1 MSKFFDFF
9 QLQPS
14 VYLRT
19 YVDCQVENGGILGSR
34 KGINLPGIEVDL
46 PAISE
51 KDKSDLLFGIE
62 QNVDMIF
69 ASFIRKE
76 QDIEEIRECLG
87 ESKFKFLKIFKLIKI
102 I

>member
-1 MSKFFDFF
+1 MSKFFKNYFISNLLF
-9 QLQPS
+9 I
-14 VYLRT
+14 YFRT

-87 ESKFKFLKIFKLIKI
+87 ESKLKFSKISS
-102 I
+102 

>member
-1 MSKFFDFF
+1 M
-9 QLQPS
+9 
-14 VYLRT
+14 
-19 YVDCQVENGGILGSR
+19 
-34 KGINLPGIEVDL
+34 PGIEVDL

-87 ESKFKFLKIFKLIKI
+87 ESKFNILLNFTLIKI
-102 I
+102 IQTKTRLK

>member
-1 MSKFFDFF
+1 M
-9 QLQPS
+9 
-14 VYLRT
+14 
-19 YVDCQVENGGILGSR
+19 
-34 KGINLPGIEVDL
+34 PGIEVDL

-87 ESKFKFLKIFKLIKI
+87 ESKFNFLLNFTLIKI
-102 I
+102 IQTKIRLK

>member
-1 MSKFFDFF
+1 M
-9 QLQPS
+9 
-14 VYLRT
+14 
-19 YVDCQVENGGILGSR
+19 
-34 KGINLPGIEVDL
+34 PGIEVDL

-87 ESKFKFLKIFKLIKI
+87 ESKFNFLLNFTLIKI
-102 I
+102 IQTKTRLK

>member
-1 MSKFFDFF
+1 M
-9 QLQPS
+9 
-14 VYLRT
+14 
-19 YVDCQVENGGILGSR
+19 
-34 KGINLPGIEVDL
+34 PGIEVDL

-87 ESKFKFLKIFKLIKI
+87 ESKFHFLFNFTLIKI
-102 I
+102 IQTKTRLK

>member
-1 MSKFFDFF
+1 
-9 QLQPS
+9 
-14 VYLRT
+14 
-19 YVDCQVENGGILGSR
+19 
-34 KGINLPGIEVDL
+34 LPGIEVDL

-87 ESKFKFLKIFKLIKI
+87 ESKFNFLLNFTLIKI
-102 I
+102 IQTKTRLK

>member
-1 MSKFFDFF
+1 M
-9 QLQPS
+9 
-14 VYLRT
+14 
-19 YVDCQVENGGILGSR
+19 
-34 KGINLPGIEVDL
+34 PGIEVDL

-76 QDIEEIRECLG
+76 QDIEEIRDCLG
-87 ESKFKFLKIFKLIKI
+87 ESKLKFFRNFILIKI
-102 I
+102 IQTKTRLK

>member
-1 MSKFFDFF
+1 MS
-9 QLQPS
+9 
-14 VYLRT
+14 RT

-87 ESKFKFLKIFKLIKI
+87 EGKFTGQSISLIERVPIEILPGKRHI
-102 I
+102 A

>member
-1 MSKFFDFF
+1 M
-9 QLQPS
+9 
-14 VYLRT
+14 
-19 YVDCQVENGGILGSR
+19 GSR

-87 ESKFKFLKIFKLIKI
+87 ESKFNFLLNFTLIKI
-102 I
+102 IQTKTRLK

>member
-1 MSKFFDFF
+1 M
-9 QLQPS
+9 
-14 VYLRT
+14 
-19 YVDCQVENGGILGSR
+19 GSR

-51 KDKSDLLFGIE
+51 KDKSDLRFGIE

-87 ESKFKFLKIFKLIKI
+87 ESKFIPFYLRLHHCW
-102 I
+102 

>member
-1 MSKFFDFF
+1 M
-9 QLQPS
+9 
-14 VYLRT
+14 
-19 YVDCQVENGGILGSR
+19 
-34 KGINLPGIEVDL
+34 PGIEVDL

-87 ESKFKFLKIFKLIKI
+87 ESKFNFILNFTLIKI
-102 I
+102 IQTKTRLK

>member
-1 MSKFFDFF
+1 M
-9 QLQPS
+9 
-14 VYLRT
+14 
-19 YVDCQVENGGILGSR
+19 GSR

-76 QDIEEIRECLG
+76 QDIEEIRDCLG
-87 ESKFKFLKIFKLIKI
+87 ESKLKLCENFILINSFRQRQD
-102 I
+102 

>member
-1 MSKFFDFF
+1 M
-9 QLQPS
+9 
-14 VYLRT
+14 
-19 YVDCQVENGGILGSR
+19 GSR

-87 ESKFKFLKIFKLIKI
+87 ESKLMFNRIHGKCIFQTKTRLK
-102 I
+102 

>member
-1 MSKFFDFF
+1 
-9 QLQPS
+9 
-14 VYLRT
+14 
-19 YVDCQVENGGILGSR
+19 LGSR

-87 ESKFKFLKIFKLIKI
+87 ESKFNFFLNFTLIKI
-102 I
+102 IQIKTRLK

>member
-1 MSKFFDFF
+1 M
-9 QLQPS
+9 
-14 VYLRT
+14 
-19 YVDCQVENGGILGSR
+19 
-34 KGINLPGIEVDL
+34 PGIEVDL

-87 ESKFKFLKIFKLIKI
+87 ESKFNFLLNFTLIKI
-102 I
+102 IQTKTKLK